1 MAAIVLTSG
10 TVLVISVITGSA
22 SPVDSSLHQC
32 VINENITK
40 FPHPGLDCCQNKD
53 HWIVEDKAADD
64 DEGAGSYKCVADFL
78 CLSNNETGAWVRGQC
93 KVFFADGVCGEV
105 GQRLYVG
112 PDGNGTCDCEENW
125 IRHEDRCYQEFTQAF
140 CADGKVLNLGTRRK
154 LKNGARYSCVRNPCD
169 EDTLAHSSTWKD
181 RHCHPLPE
189 EVDDIAECE
198 LVPSNVH
205 EDGSRLKCC
214 DPSERSSCEEQ
225 NSINPASLPGQC
237 KRPGCCKLPKKIFSR
252 PQKKCVD
259 TFNHRQG

>member
-1 MAAIVLTSG
+1 MGSRMAAIVLTSG
-10 TVLVISVITGSA
+10 TVLVISVITVSA

-40 FPHPGLDCCQNKD
+40 FPHPGLVCCQNKD

-78 CLSNNETGAWVRGQC
+78 CLSNNENGA
-93 KVFFADGVCGEV
+93 
-105 GQRLYVG
+105 
-112 PDGNGTCDCEENW
+112 CDCEENW
-125 IRHEDRCYQEFTQAF
+125 IRHEDHCYQEFTQAF
-140 CADGKVLNLGTRRK
+140 CADGKVLNLGTKKK
-154 LKNGARYSCVRNPCD
+154 LKNGARYACIGNPCD

-181 RHCHPLPE
+181 RHCPPLPE

-225 NSINPASLPGQC
+225 NSINPASLAGQC
-237 KRPGCCKLPKKIFSR
+237 K
-252 PQKKCVD
+252 
-259 TFNHRQG
+259 